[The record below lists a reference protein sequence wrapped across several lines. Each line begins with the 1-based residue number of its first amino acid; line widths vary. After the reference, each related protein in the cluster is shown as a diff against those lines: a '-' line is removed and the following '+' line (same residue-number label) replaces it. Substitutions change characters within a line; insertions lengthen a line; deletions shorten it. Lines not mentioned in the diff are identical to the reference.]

1 MSKSKPAIVKSAS
14 RALDIIE
21 YVVKNPKP
29 PTFSAILE
37 YMDIPKSSLSYLLQ
51 DLQNRD
57 YLQLDSE
64 TRVYYPGLKLIQ
76 VSAACMNNTNVSREI
91 WQGAKML
98 SDALGGETA
107 HAAILEGR
115 YAVYIAKCQGVKDL
129 SVVTNIGF
137 KIPAHST
144 AVGKVLLSSLSEEEV
159 EARLANVEL
168 ERFTEKTIVSYPQIL
183 EELRKTAKQGYAVDN
198 QEIIP
203 GGVCVAAPIYDKS
216 HKMIAAISA
225 TVPAMRLTDELLQ
238 ELIRKVKESGDTI
251 SMRLG
256 KV

>member
-1 MSKSKPAIVKSAS
+1 MSNKKPAIVKSAS

-51 DLQNRD
+51 DLLNRE
-57 YLQLDSE
+57 YLQIDNE

-76 VSAACMNNTNVSREI
+76 VSAACINNTNVSREI
-91 WQGAKML
+91 WQGIKIL

-115 YAVYIAKCQGVKDL
+115 YAVYIAKCQGAKDL
-129 SVVTNIGF
+129 SVVSNIGF
-137 KIPAHST
+137 RIPAHAT
-144 AVGKVLLSSLSEEEV
+144 GVGKVLLSSLSEEELA
-159 EARLANVEL
+159 ARLANVEL
-168 ERFTEKTIVSYPQIL
+168 ERYTERTIVTLPEIA
-183 EELRKTAKQGYAVDN
+183 EELKLVVKQGYAIDN

-203 GGVCVAAPIYDKS
+203 GGVCVAAPIYDKTY
-216 HKMIAAISA
+216 KMIAAISA
-225 TVPAMRLTDELLQ
+225 TVPAIRLTDELLQ
-238 ELIRKVKESGDTI
+238 ELIRKVKESGANI